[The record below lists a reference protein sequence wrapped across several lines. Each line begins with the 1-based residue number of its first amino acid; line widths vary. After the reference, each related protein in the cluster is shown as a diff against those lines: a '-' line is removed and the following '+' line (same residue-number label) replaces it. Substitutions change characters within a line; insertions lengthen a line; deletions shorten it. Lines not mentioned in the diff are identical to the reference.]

1 MCSKSPSVY
10 LAQIG
15 IPPSQNIPEW
25 FHKLSNPY
33 CFQGVISFIRRTFSC
48 PFNVKNAKQ
57 RERERDRKKRL
68 SKLSAIHRNTYEIQK
83 ESRFSCNV
91 KIQQPP
97 PPAPAPAPATTTTTN
112 NQQPTTHNRQPTTDN
127 RQPTT
132 DNRQPTTHNP
142 QPTTTTSSSSTT
154 TSTSTST

>member
-57 RERERDRKKRL
+57 REREIDRKNGFPNCQPFIGTHMK
-68 SKLSAIHRNTYEIQK
+68 SKKNPGFPAMSKSNNNHHHHQHQHQHQH
-83 ESRFSCNV
+83 
-91 KIQQPP
+91 QQ
-97 PPAPAPAPATTTTTN
+97 
-112 NQQPTTHNRQPTTDN
+112 QQPTTNNPQPTTDN
-127 RQPTT
+127 P
-132 DNRQPTTHNP
+132 QPTTHNP
-142 QPTTTTSSSSTT
+142 QPTTTTSSSSSSTTTT
-154 TSTSTST
+154 TST